1 MQIFEFI
8 MLACFGLSWPI
19 SVYKSIKSKSTQGKS
34 IVFIIAII
42 IGYISGIIGKIVN
55 NQLTYVLIIYCFNL
69 IVVSVDLVLF
79 FINYQNEKKNLEKN
93 DRENIR
99 LQIELVYPEE
109 NIYVSVMYSEITH
122 FYKF

>member
-34 IVFIIAII
+34 FVFIIAII
-42 IGYISGIIGKIVN
+42 IGYVSGIIGKIVN
-55 NQLTYVLIIYCFNL
+55 KQLTYVLIIYCFNL

-79 FINYQNEKKNLEKN
+79 FINCKHEKKNLEYGGK
-93 DRENIR
+93 
-99 LQIELVYPEE
+99 Q
-109 NIYVSVMYSEITH
+109 
-122 FYKF
+122 

>member
-1 MQIFEFI
+1 MQIFECI

-19 SVYKSIKSKSTQGKS
+19 SVYKSIKSRSTQGKS

-42 IGYISGIIGKIVN
+42 IGYVSGIIGKIVN

-79 FINYQNEKKNLEKN
+79 FINRKNEKNLKNWGT
-93 DRENIR
+93 R
-99 LQIELVYPEE
+99 
-109 NIYVSVMYSEITH
+109 
-122 FYKF
+122 

>member
-55 NQLTYVLIIYCFNL
+55 HQLTYVLIIYCFNL

-79 FINYQNEKKNLEKN
+79 FVNRKNEKKILEKGG
-93 DRENIR
+93 I
-99 LQIELVYPEE
+99 Q
-109 NIYVSVMYSEITH
+109 
-122 FYKF
+122 